1 MRRKE
6 RGSHERD
13 TVNAILD
20 EALICHVGFDVGG
33 QPFVQPTIHARIGE
47 LLYLHGA
54 NTNRML
60 KSLAGGAALCVTATL
75 IDGLV
80 LARSAFHHSMNYR
93 SVMILGSAHEV
104 TDPDEKRRALEAV
117 VEHVLRGRSA
127 AVRAPHPT
135 ELNATTVLAL
145 PITEASAKIRT
156 GPPLDDEADYA
167 RQCWAGVLPLRL
179 AALTPLPD
187 PRLPAGIAAPHEF
200 GDWTRGAP
208 ARPG

>member
-1 MRRKE
+1 VRRKE
-6 RGSHERD
+6 RGSYQRE

-20 EALICHVGFDVGG
+20 EALICHVGFNVGG
-33 QPFVQPTIHARIGE
+33 QPFVQPTIHARRGE

-60 KSLAGGAALCVTATL
+60 KSLAGGAAVCVTATL
-75 IDGLV
+75 LDGLV

-104 TDPDEKRRALEAV
+104 TDLAEKRHALEAV

-127 AVRAPHPT
+127 AVRAPDPT

-179 AALTPLPD
+179 AALPPVPD
-187 PRLPAGIAAPHEF
+187 PRLPSGIAAPHELA
-200 GDWTRGAP
+200 DWTRAAP
-208 ARPG
+208 APQS